1 VLGRLR
7 KGIRGAKFPGD
18 VNCSSGSGSSIE
30 FHRREER
37 RTEIFL
43 TIHKV
48 WAVAP
53 ARPSLCVCAYLKEER
68 VCAAAAVVAVL
79 FPDLF

>member
-7 KGIRGAKFPGD
+7 KGRGAKFPGD

-37 RTEIFL
+37 RTKIFL